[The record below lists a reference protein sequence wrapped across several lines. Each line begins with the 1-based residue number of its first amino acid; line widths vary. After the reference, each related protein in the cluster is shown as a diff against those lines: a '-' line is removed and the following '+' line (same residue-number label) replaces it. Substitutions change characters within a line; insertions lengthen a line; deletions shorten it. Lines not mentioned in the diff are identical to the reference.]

1 MSEHAPELETL
12 LERNTRNTPA
22 PATDIPDGP
31 PLQQALARHRRYC
44 ELGDTLDSRDEL
56 QAIRHRIHQNPE
68 LAFQELQTAELV
80 ASRLEAWGYEVTR
93 GVGGTGVV
101 GTLRSGE
108 GGRSIGI
115 RADMDALP
123 IQELT
128 GLPYASANAGRM
140 HACGHDG
147 HTTVLLGAARQL
159 ARTRRFRGT
168 VHLIFQPA
176 EEIGAGGGAERMLA
190 DGLFERFP
198 CDAIFGLHNHPGVE
212 TGTFMFRTGPLM
224 AACDTVVITIRGK
237 GGHAARP
244 HQSVDP
250 ILVAGSLVMALQSVV
265 ARNIDPNETAVVT
278 IGTLHAGHAANVIP
292 DSARME
298 LSVRSFSPEVRAA
311 LESRIRQIVT
321 AQAESYGASAEI
333 DYQRGYPVLVNSEAE
348 TEFARQVAE
357 ELVGP
362 DKVVAPCAR
371 VAGSEDF
378 AYFLQQR
385 PGCFVRLGNGVGKPL
400 LHNAGYDFNDAL
412 LTVGAAYWTRLVE
425 RYLE

>member
-1 MSEHAPELETL
+1 MSANKSTAMSEHAPEIESIFKTVSVSLAKHAP
-12 LERNTRNTPA
+12 TRSFCTV
-22 PATDIPDGP
+22 
-31 PLQQALARHRRYC
+31 H
-44 ELGDTLDSRDEL
+44 DTLDSREEL
-56 QAIRHRIHQNPE
+56 QDIRRNIHQHPE
-68 LAFQELQTAELV
+68 LAFNEVRTAELV
-80 ASRLEAWGYEVTR
+80 ASKLEGWGYEVTR
-93 GVGGTGVV
+93 GVGGTGLV
-101 GTLRSGE
+101 GTLRSGSSK
-108 GGRSIGI
+108 RSVGI

-123 IQELT
+123 IHERS
-128 GLPYASANAGRM
+128 GLPYASVHEGKM

-159 ARTRRFRGT
+159 ARTRHFNGT

-212 TGTFMFRTGPLM
+212 AGTFMFRAGPFM
-224 AACDTVVITIRGK
+224 AACDTVTITVRGK

-244 HQSVDP
+244 HQSIDP
-250 ILVAGSLVMALQSVV
+250 ILVAGSLVMALQSIV
-265 ARNIDPNETAVVT
+265 ARNVDPNETAVVT
-278 IGTLHAGHAANVIP
+278 IGTLHAGHAPNVIP

-298 LSVRSFSPEVRAA
+298 ISVRSFSAEVRASM
-311 LESRIRQIVT
+311 ESRIRQLVT
-321 AQAESYGASAEI
+321 SHAEGYGATADI
-333 DYQRGYPVLVNSEAE
+333 DYVRGYPVLVNSEAE

-362 DKVVAPCAR
+362 ECAIGNFHR
-371 VAGSEDF
+371 IAGSEDF

-385 PGCFVRLGNGVGKPL
+385 PGCFVRMGNGANQPL
-400 LHNAGYDFNDAL
+400 LHNAGYDFNDEN

-425 RYLE
+425 RYLAE

>member
-1 MSEHAPELETL
+1 MSEHAPEIESYLGTTL
-12 LERNTRNTPA
+12 KSS
-22 PATDIPDGP
+22 
-31 PLQQALARHRRYC
+31 PLMRQYCALT
-44 ELGDTLDSRDEL
+44 DTLDSRAEL
-56 QAIRHRIHQNPE
+56 EAIRRNIHQNPE
-68 LAFQELQTAELV
+68 LAFDEVRTSGLV
-80 ASRLEAWGYEVTR
+80 ASLLETWGYSVTR

-101 GTLRSGE
+101 GTLKCGQ
-108 GGRSIGI
+108 GGRSVGI

-123 IQELT
+123 IHERT

-147 HTTVLLGAARQL
+147 HTAILLGAAKQL
-159 ARTRRFRGT
+159 ARTRTFDGT
-168 VHLIFQPA
+168 VHMIFQPA

-212 TGTFMFRTGPLM
+212 QGNFLFRSGPFM
-224 AACDTVVITIRGK
+224 AACDTVTITIRGK

-265 ARNIDPNETAVVT
+265 SRYVDPNETAVVT
-278 IGTLHAGHAANVIP
+278 IGTLHAGHAPNVIP

-298 LSVRSFSPEVRAA
+298 LSVRSFSPDVRAS
-311 LESRIRQIVT
+311 LENRIRQLAT
-321 AQAESYGASAEI
+321 SHAEGYGAAAEV
-333 DYQRGYPVLVNSEAE
+333 DYVRGYPVLVNSERE

-357 ELVGP
+357 ELVGA
-362 DKVVAPCAR
+362 DKVVTQAAR
-371 VAGSEDF
+371 IAGSEDF
-378 AYFLQQR
+378 AYFLQER
-385 PGCFVRLGNGVGKPL
+385 PGCFVRLGNGANQPL
-400 LHNAGYDFNDAL
+400 LHNAGYDFNDEN

-425 RYLE
+425 RYLGR

>member
-1 MSEHAPELETL
+1 MSEHAPEIETYL
-12 LERNTRNTPA
+12 GTTLKRRFC
-22 PATDIPDGP
+22 
-31 PLQQALARHRRYC
+31 ALA
-44 ELGDTLDSRDEL
+44 DTLDCRAEL
-56 QAIRHRIHQNPE
+56 EAIRRNIHQNPE
-68 LAFQELQTAELV
+68 LAFDEVRTSGLV
-80 ASRLEAWGYEVTR
+80 ASLLESWGFTVTR
-93 GVGGTGVV
+93 GVGATGLV
-101 GTLRSGE
+101 GTLKAGT

-123 IQELT
+123 IHERT
-128 GLPYASANAGRM
+128 GLPYASANEGRM

-147 HTTVLLGAARQL
+147 HTAILLGAAKQL
-159 ARTRRFRGT
+159 ARTRNFNGT
-168 VHLIFQPA
+168 IHLIFQPA

-212 TGTFMFRTGPLM
+212 QGHFLFRSGPFM
-224 AACDTVVITIRGK
+224 AACDTVTITIRGK

-265 ARNIDPNETAVVT
+265 SRYVDPNETAVVT

-298 LSVRSFSPEVRAA
+298 ISVRSFSPEVRAS
-311 LESRIRQIVT
+311 LETRIRQLAIS
-321 AQAESYGASAEI
+321 QAEGYGAVA
-333 DYQRGYPVLVNSEAE
+333 DVNYVHGYPVLINSERE
-348 TEFARQVAE
+348 TEFARQIAE
-357 ELVGP
+357 ELVGA
-362 DKVVAPCAR
+362 DKVVTQAAR
-371 VAGSEDF
+371 ITGSEDF

-385 PGCFVRLGNGVGKPL
+385 PGCFVRLGNGANQPL
-400 LHNAGYDFNDAL
+400 LHNPGYDFNDEN

-425 RYLE
+425 RYLAR

>member
-1 MSEHAPELETL
+1 MSEHAPEIESYLGTTL
-12 LERNTRNTPA
+12 QSPGSSLKHRYC
-22 PATDIPDGP
+22 
-31 PLQQALARHRRYC
+31 ALA
-44 ELGDTLDSRDEL
+44 DTLDSRAEL
-56 QAIRHRIHQNPE
+56 EAIRRNIHQHPE
-68 LAFQELQTAELV
+68 LAFDEVRTAGLV
-80 ASRLEAWGYEVTR
+80 ATLLEGWGYAVTR

-101 GTLRSGE
+101 GTLRCGESGH
-108 GGRSIGI
+108 SVGI

-123 IQELT
+123 IHERT
-128 GLPYASANAGRM
+128 ALPYASVNAGRM

-147 HTTVLLGAARQL
+147 HTAILLGAARQL
-159 ARTRRFRGT
+159 ARTRNFNGT

-212 TGTFMFRTGPLM
+212 QGTFLFRAGPFM
-224 AACDTVVITIRGK
+224 AACDTVTITIRGK

-265 ARNIDPNETAVVT
+265 SRYVDPNETAVVT
-278 IGTLHAGHAANVIP
+278 IGTLHAGHAPNVIP

-311 LESRIRQIVT
+311 LEQRIRQLAT
-321 AQAESYGASAEI
+321 SHAEGYGAVAEI
-333 DYQRGYPVLVNSEAE
+333 DYVRGYPVLVNSERE
-348 TEFARQVAE
+348 TEFALQVAE
-357 ELVGP
+357 ELVGGG
-362 DKVVAPCAR
+362 KVVDQAAR
-371 VAGSEDF
+371 IAGSEDF
-378 AYFLQQR
+378 AYFLQER
-385 PGCFVRLGNGVGKPL
+385 PGCFVRLGNGANQPL
-400 LHNAGYDFNDAL
+400 LHNAGYDFNDDN

-425 RYLE
+425 RYLGH